1 MGRCPLWSQLSDGAD
16 GSRLGARTRAAGLLV
31 SLLSNPADAAGGK
44 VWKKSSEAVD
54 VTESRFAITHHK
66 QGIHEMET
74 TSTYAGYRPHPD
86 VIVQRMGE
94 EVMLLH
100 LESNRFF
107 ELNRTA
113 ARLWE
118 LLASGC
124 NRAQLEQQML
134 QEFEVDPT
142 QLARE
147 IDGLLATLSAQELI
161 SPHENS

>member
-1 MGRCPLWSQLSDGAD
+1 
-16 GSRLGARTRAAGLLV
+16 
-31 SLLSNPADAAGGK
+31 
-44 VWKKSSEAVD
+44 
-54 VTESRFAITHHK
+54 
-66 QGIHEMET
+66 
-74 TSTYAGYRPHPD
+74 
-86 VIVQRMGE
+86 
-94 EVMLLH
+94 MLLH